1 MGFFTP
7 SQNQQDR
14 DHSIIPRKTMR
25 SIKERKKAIR
35 DLVYNDREVR
45 KVLNTTRERRA
56 FEQQVMKLG
65 RDNKGFSSREVTEAL
80 VNMVKDGKRSGL
92 NVKEAREL
100 GEYLLGKE
108 AADSGLSKARQR
120 KLMQPL
126 YRDDTF
132 EEAPKPSSSGAGR
145 FLSSGPTKSERAAEQ
160 LAKRREEEG
169 K

>member
-25 SIKERKKAIR
+25 SISERKKAVR

-45 KVLNTTRERRA
+45 KVLNTTREREA
-56 FEQQVMKLG
+56 FKKQIMKLG
-65 RDNKGFSSREVTEAL
+65 RDGRGFSSREVTEAL
-80 VNMVKDGKRSGL
+80 VSMVKDGDKSGL
-92 NVKEAREL
+92 NVKEARQL
-100 GEYLLGKE
+100 GEYLLGRE

-120 KLMQPL
+120 KLLQPL
-126 YRDDTF
+126 YRDSTF
-132 EEAPKPSSSGAGR
+132 EEPKASSSGAGR
-145 FLSSGPTKSERAAEQ
+145 FLSSGPTKSESAAEQ
-160 LAKRREEEG
+160 LAKRREEG